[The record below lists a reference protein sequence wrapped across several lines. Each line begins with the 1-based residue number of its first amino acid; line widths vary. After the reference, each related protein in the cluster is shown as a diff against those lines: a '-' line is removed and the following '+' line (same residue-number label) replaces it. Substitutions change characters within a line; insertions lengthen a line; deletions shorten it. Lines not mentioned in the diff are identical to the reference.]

1 MQIKSQI
8 KKIIKKFYYSKGL
21 KTNRQ
26 IVVFESDDWGAERS
40 FSKKA
45 LDELMSKHANFEPD
59 NYQAF
64 DCTETDEDVK
74 KLKKAVLKHKD
85 KNGNPAC
92 FTLNFATKNLDYDAM
107 KDDGY
112 KSVKLLGLDEYYKL
126 SSSSKKVLAEVAD
139 GEYKGCFL
147 PQLHAREHINT
158 EELIADIS
166 TGDQLQKD
174 ALNLKIVGV
183 KNSLYCGM
191 DCLNVPSEK
200 SNVIIDDATRE
211 FKRIFGQFS
220 ESFIAPCYVWKN
232 SDEKTLEENG
242 VKFLQGKLFQNVPAK
257 NGKYKK
263 KLHRFGEKSKVS
275 NIRYFYRNCFFEP
288 SKDLMNGVSEDAILS
303 DIISQ
308 IKFAFKCKKPAVICS
323 HRVNYIGGISTENR
337 EKCLMLLDRLLS
349 MIKAEFQDV
358 EFMSTP
364 EMCKEIL
371 KENAKGSKV

>member
-8 KKIIKKFYYSKGL
+8 KKIIKKFFYSKGL

-40 FSKKA
+40 LSKAA
-45 LDELMSKHANFEPD
+45 LEELVSKHTDFRPD
-59 NYQAF
+59 NYQAL

-74 KLKKAVLKHKD
+74 KLKQTILKHRD

-107 KDDGY
+107 KKDEY
-112 KSVKLLGLDEYYKL
+112 KSIKLLGIDEYYKSL
-126 SSSSKKVLAEVAD
+126 PSSKRVLAEVAD
-139 GEYKGCFL
+139 GEYKSCFL
-147 PQLHAREHINT
+147 PQLHSREHINT
-158 EELIADIS
+158 EELLADIAA
-166 TGDQLQKD
+166 GNEFQKD
-174 ALNLKIVGV
+174 ALDLKIVGV

-191 DCLNVPSEK
+191 DCLNVSSEK
-200 SNVIIDDATRE
+200 SNIIINDAASE

-232 SDEKTLEENG
+232 TDEKTLEENG
-242 VKFLQGKLFQNVPAK
+242 VKFLQGKLFQNIPAK

-288 SKDLMNGVSEDAILS
+288 SKDLMNGVLEDAILS

-308 IKFAFKCKKPAVICS
+308 IRFAFKCKKPAVICS
-323 HRVNYIGGISTENR
+323 HRVNYVGGINAENR
-337 EKCLMLLDRLLS
+337 EKCLALLDKLLS
-349 MIKAEFQDV
+349 LIKAEFQNV

-371 KENAKGSKV
+371 KENAKGWKV

>member
-1 MQIKSQI
+1 MQIKNQV

-21 KTNRQ
+21 KTDRQ
-26 IVVFESDDWGAERS
+26 IIVFESDDWGAERS

-45 LDELMSKHANFEPD
+45 LDELVSKYADFEPD
-59 NYQAF
+59 SYQAF

-74 KLKKAVLKHKD
+74 KLKQVVLKHKD

-92 FTLNFATKNLDYDAM
+92 FTLNFATKNLDYGAM
-107 KDDGY
+107 KKDDY
-112 KSVKLLGLDEYYKL
+112 KSVKLLGIDEYYKL
-126 SSSSKKVLAEVAD
+126 SGSSKKVLAEVAD

-147 PQLHAREHINT
+147 PQLHCREHINT
-158 EELIADIS
+158 EELIDDIFA
-166 TGDQLQKD
+166 GDNLQKD
-174 ALNLKIVGV
+174 ALDLKIVGV

-191 DCLNVPSEK
+191 DCLNLSSEK
-200 SNVIIDDATRE
+200 SGKIIEEAVKE

-242 VKFLQGKLFQNVPAK
+242 VKFLQGKLFQNIPAK

-288 SKDLMNGVSEDAILS
+288 SKDLMNGASEDAILN

-308 IKFAFKCKKPAVICS
+308 IRFAFKCKKPAVICS
-323 HRVNYIGGISTENR
+323 HRVNYVGGMSTQNR
-337 EKCLMLLDRLLS
+337 EKGLALLDRLLS
-349 MIKAEFQDV
+349 IIKTEFKNV